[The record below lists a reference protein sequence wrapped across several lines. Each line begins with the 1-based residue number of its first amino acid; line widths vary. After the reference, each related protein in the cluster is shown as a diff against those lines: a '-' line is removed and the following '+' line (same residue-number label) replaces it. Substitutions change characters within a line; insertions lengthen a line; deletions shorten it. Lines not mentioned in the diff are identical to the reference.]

1 MLAPAQHAWI
11 PFGGGTHQCGG
22 RKFAWNSLKASLSW
36 LLRNYELEFVG
47 GNFPKEDYT
56 TMVVAP
62 TAADCRVRYKR
73 KKA

>member
-1 MLAPAQHAWI
+1 M
-11 PFGGGTHQCGG
+11 
-22 RKFAWNSLKASLSW
+22 SLTW